1 MTKIIG
7 ITGSI
12 GMGKS
17 TISSMLLK
25 IGIPVFDSDTEV
37 ATILSN
43 NIKIINQIYKRWP
56 RAIVTNKY
64 QKKLVNKKILGDII
78 FKTAKDK
85 LFLESLIHPLVQ
97 KQRDLF
103 IKLNKNKELIALDI
117 PLLFE
122 TKAYKICDYVLIADA
137 SNSIQRNRVL
147 KRSNMTKQKFQL
159 IKKNQFSN
167 KERKRLSPKS
177 FLITTN
183 FGKLVTFL
191 LVLRILLKIYFTKE
205 LKNKT

>member
-25 IGIPVFDSDTEV
+25 IGIPVFDSDAEV
-37 ATILSN
+37 GAVLNN

-56 RAIVTNKY
+56 RAIVINKD
-64 QKKLVNKKILGDII
+64 KKKVNKKTLGDII

-85 LFLESLIHPLVQ
+85 LFLEGLIHPLVQ

-103 IKLNKNKELIALDI
+103 IKLNKDKELIALDI

-122 TKAYKICDYVLIADA
+122 TQGYKICDYVLIADA
-137 SNSIQRNRVL
+137 SDSIQRNRVL

-159 IKKNQFSN
+159 IKQNQYSN

-183 FGKLVTFL
+183 YGKLVTFL
-191 LVLRILLKIYFTKE
+191 LVLTILLKIYFVKKVENNT
-205 LKNKT
+205 

>member
-25 IGIPVFDSDTEV
+25 IGIPVFDSDAEV
-37 ATILSN
+37 GAILSN

-56 RAIVTNKY
+56 RAFVINKD
-64 QKKLVNKKILGDII
+64 KKTLNKKILGNII

-122 TKAYKICDYVLIADA
+122 TKTYKICDYVLLADA

-147 KRSNMTKQKFQL
+147 KRRNMTEQKFQL

-183 FGKLVTFL
+183 FGKPVTFL
-191 LVLRILLKIYFTKE
+191 LVLTILLKIYLAKKVENRT
-205 LKNKT
+205 

>member
-25 IGIPVFDSDTEV
+25 IGIPVFDSDAEV
-37 ATILSN
+37 GAVLSN
-43 NIKIINQIYKRWP
+43 NVKIINQIYKRWP
-56 RAIVTNKY
+56 IAIVFNKD
-64 QKKLVNKKILGDII
+64 KKIVNKKILGDII

-85 LFLESLIHPLVQ
+85 HFLESLIHPLVQ

-103 IKLNKNKELIALDI
+103 IKLNKNKKLIALDI

-122 TKAYKICDYVLIADA
+122 TNAYKICDYVLIADA
-137 SNSIQRNRVL
+137 SNNIQRNRVL

-177 FLITTN
+177 FLVTTN
-183 FGKLVTFL
+183 FGKSVTFL
-191 LVLRILLKIYFTKE
+191 LVLTILLKIYFTKKVE
-205 LKNKT
+205 NKT

>member
-25 IGIPVFDSDTEV
+25 IGIPVFDSDAEV
-37 ATILSN
+37 GGILSN

-56 RAIVTNKY
+56 RAIVFNKD
-64 QKKLVNKKILGDII
+64 KKIVNKKILGDII

-97 KQRDLF
+97 KQIDLF
-103 IKLNKNKELIALDI
+103 IKINKNKELIALDI

-122 TKAYKICDYVLIADA
+122 TKTYKICDYVLLADA

-147 KRSNMTKQKFQL
+147 KRRNMTEQKFQL

-177 FLITTN
+177 FSITTN
-183 FGKLVTFL
+183 FGKTVTFL
-191 LVLRILLKIYFTKE
+191 LVLTILLKIYLAKKVE
-205 LKNKT
+205 NKA

>member
-25 IGIPVFDSDTEV
+25 IGIPVFDSDAEV
-37 ATILSN
+37 GAVLNN

-56 RAIVTNKY
+56 RAIVLNKD
-64 QKKLVNKKILGDII
+64 KKIVNKKILGDII

-85 LFLESLIHPLVQ
+85 LFLESLIHPIVQ
-97 KQRDLF
+97 KQIDLF
-103 IKLNKNKELIALDI
+103 IKINKNKELIALDI

-122 TKAYKICDYVLIADA
+122 TKKYKICDYVLLADA
-137 SNSIQRNRVL
+137 SDSIQRNRVL
-147 KRSNMTKQKFQL
+147 KRRNMTEQKFQL

-183 FGKLVTFL
+183 FGKLVAFL
-191 LVLRILLKIYFTKE
+191 LVLTILLKIYLAKKVE
-205 LKNKT
+205 NNA

>member
-25 IGIPVFDSDTEV
+25 IGIPVFDSDAEV
-37 ATILSN
+37 GAVLNN

-56 RAIVTNKY
+56 RAIVINKD
-64 QKKLVNKKILGDII
+64 KKKVNKKILADII

-183 FGKLVTFL
+183 YGKLFTFM
-191 LVLRILLKIYFTKE
+191 LVLKVLLKIYFAKKVE
-205 LKNKT
+205 NKT

>member
-56 RAIVTNKY
+56 RAIVINKD
-64 QKKLVNKKILGDII
+64 KKKVNKKTLGDII

-85 LFLESLIHPLVQ
+85 LFLEGLIHPLVQ

-103 IKLNKNKELIALDI
+103 IKLNKDKELIALDI

-122 TKAYKICDYVLIADA
+122 TQVYKICDYVLIADA
-137 SNSIQRNRVL
+137 SDSIQRNRVL

-191 LVLRILLKIYFTKE
+191 LVLTILLKIYFTKKVE
-205 LKNKT
+205 NKT

>member
-25 IGIPVFDSDTEV
+25 IGIPVFDSDAEV
-37 ATILSN
+37 GGILSN

-56 RAIVTNKY
+56 RAIVFNKD
-64 QKKLVNKKILGDII
+64 KKIVNKKILGDII

-97 KQRDLF
+97 KQIDLF
-103 IKLNKNKELIALDI
+103 IKINKNKELIALDI

-122 TKAYKICDYVLIADA
+122 TKTYKICDYVLLADA

-183 FGKLVTFL
+183 FGKSVTFL
-191 LVLRILLKIYFTKE
+191 LVLSILLKIYFTKKVE
-205 LKNKT
+205 NKT

>member
-25 IGIPVFDSDTEV
+25 IGIPVFDSDAEV
-37 ATILSN
+37 GAVLNN

-56 RAIVTNKY
+56 RAIVINKD
-64 QKKLVNKKILGDII
+64 KKTVNKKILGDII

-183 FGKLVTFL
+183 FGKLVTLL
-191 LVLRILLKIYFTKE
+191 LVLTILLKIYFAKKVE
-205 LKNKT
+205 NKT

>member
-25 IGIPVFDSDTEV
+25 IGIPVFDSDAV
-37 ATILSN
+37 VGDVLSN

-56 RAIVTNKY
+56 KAIAIYKD
-64 QKKLVNKKILGDII
+64 KKTVNKKILGDII

-122 TKAYKICDYVLIADA
+122 TKANKICDYVLIADA

-159 IKKNQFSN
+159 IKQNQFSN
-167 KERKRLSPKS
+167 KERKKLSPQS

-183 FGKLVTFL
+183 YGKLFTFM
-191 LVLRILLKIYFTKE
+191 LVLKVLLKIYFDKKVE
-205 LKNKT
+205 NKT

>member
-25 IGIPVFDSDTEV
+25 IGIPVFDSDAEV
-37 ATILSN
+37 GIVLSN

-56 RAIVTNKY
+56 RAIVINKD
-64 QKKLVNKKILGDII
+64 KKIVNKKILGDII

-137 SNSIQRNRVL
+137 RNSIQRNRVL
-147 KRSNMTKQKFQL
+147 KRTNMTKQKFQL
-159 IKKNQFSN
+159 IKQNQFSN
-167 KERKRLSPKS
+167 KERKKLSPKS
-177 FLITTN
+177 YLITTN
-183 FGKLVTFL
+183 YGKSFTFM
-191 LVLRILLKIYFTKE
+191 LVLKVLLKIYFAKKVE
-205 LKNKT
+205 NKT